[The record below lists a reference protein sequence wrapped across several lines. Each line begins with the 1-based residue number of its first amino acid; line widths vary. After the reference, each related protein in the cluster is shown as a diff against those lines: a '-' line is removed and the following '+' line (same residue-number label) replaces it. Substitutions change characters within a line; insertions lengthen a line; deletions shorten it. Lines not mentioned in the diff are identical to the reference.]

1 LILAAFPAIFSRR
14 TLMMGSSQ
22 LGDQMAARP
31 AAPQAPGRLG
41 QAWGRVKR
49 AVTRSVFWA
58 YERGTWQ
65 YDLIVL
71 AILAFIFLSP
81 RSWFQD
87 RPTLQLTD
95 LRHRQGFVELG
106 HGQDGWRYL
115 VDARLVEAQASQGP
129 DDALREILRLRLKR
143 PFTVKSVDPIYG
155 RDNVILG
162 YTVVVVFQ

>member
-1 LILAAFPAIFSRR
+1 MIE
-14 TLMMGSSQ
+14 SSQ
-22 LGDQMAARP
+22 PGDQTVPRP
-31 AAPQAPGRLG
+31 AGPQAPGRLG
-41 QAWGRVKR
+41 RAWGKVKL
-49 AVTRSVFWA
+49 AAARSIFWA

-95 LRHRQGFVELG
+95 LRHNQGFVEVG
-106 HGQDGWRYL
+106 HGKDGWRYL
-115 VDARLVEAQASQGP
+115 VDARLVEAQASQKP
-129 DDALREILRLRLKR
+129 DDALREVLRLRLRK